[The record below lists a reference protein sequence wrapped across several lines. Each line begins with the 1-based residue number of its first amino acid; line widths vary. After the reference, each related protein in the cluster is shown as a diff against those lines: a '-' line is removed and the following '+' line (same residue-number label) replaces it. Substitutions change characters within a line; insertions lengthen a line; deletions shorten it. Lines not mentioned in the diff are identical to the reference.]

1 MALSVAGRDVLSVPE
16 FSELMR
22 HLTPAPLPPA
32 VTACWMGEQVSRDDM
47 IPALDVGLRVRA
59 RDDRAHQLIDVAL
72 KRMKARV
79 A

>member
-1 MALSVAGRDVLSVPE
+1 
-16 FSELMR
+16 
-22 HLTPAPLPPA
+22 
-32 VTACWMGEQVSRDDM
+32 MGEQVSRDDM